1 METLTETA
9 KGNTFIKHVF
19 NFDSDSKADL
29 LNIIQYSGLAL
40 IPIVSLNKLMQ
51 VYVPEASDE
60 KGSIELSVEIIMQ
73 VVLIF
78 LGMFFIHRLITYVP
92 TYSGTKY
99 ADFSVPNIIL
109 GVLVIIL
116 SLQTK
121 LGEKVSIL
129 YDRLAELW
137 NGKPANK
144 KNQKNQSSSA
154 VKVTQ
159 PISNNQNA
167 VNQSLYG
174 GTPINQLPA
183 SQTLPNFNEMYKA
196 SDSNPLINASTPG
209 DGMDPNGGVMA
220 ANEVLGGS
228 SMFGSLF

>member
-40 IPIVSLNKLMQ
+40 IPIISLNKLMQ

-137 NGKPANK
+137 NGKSAK
-144 KNQKNQSSSA
+144 KKQQTNQSSSQ

-159 PISNNQNA
+159 PISNQNA

>member
-78 LGMFFIHRLITYVP
+78 LGMFFIHRLITYIP

-137 NGKPANK
+137 NGKSSNK
-144 KNQKNQSSSA
+144 KNQQNQSSSA

>member
-40 IPIVSLNKLMQ
+40 IPIISLNKLMQ

-99 ADFSVPNIIL
+99 VDFSVPNIIL

-137 NGKPANK
+137 NGKPAKK
-144 KNQKNQSSSA
+144 KNQQNQSSSA

-159 PISNNQNA
+159 PISNQNA

-183 SQTLPNFNEMYKA
+183 SQTLPNFNEMYRA